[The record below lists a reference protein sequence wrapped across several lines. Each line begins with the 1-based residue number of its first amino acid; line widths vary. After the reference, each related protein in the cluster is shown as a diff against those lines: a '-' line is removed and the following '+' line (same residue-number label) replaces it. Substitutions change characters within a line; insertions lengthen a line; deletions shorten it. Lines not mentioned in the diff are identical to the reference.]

1 MEERDKERLLHY
13 RILIGDV
20 GSGKEARRRANRVV
34 GREYRTERGERVS
47 RKGVNT
53 ELNAPE

>member
-1 MEERDKERLLHY
+1 MQEDISSR
-13 RILIGDV
+13 
-20 GSGKEARRRANRVV
+20 SGKGARRRANRVV

>member
-20 GSGKEARRRANRVV
+20 GSGKGARRRANRVV
-34 GREYRTERGERVS
+34 GREYRTERGRES
-47 RKGVNT
+47 FKKKS
-53 ELNAPE
+53 EY